1 MEDPEVKAA
10 CSEIM
15 SKGSGSMTAKDLEN
29 YSVYELRMFL
39 ISKGVTVGSSKKT
52 ELLKLAQ
59 AAISVG
65 LMENVDFHDDVFDLS
80 DRLVINGYKVPDPF
94 LISEIELTNRL
105 VDLPPF
111 GIEDIFN
118 FLIFKSTQYDRQ
130 KIASYKAFEE
140 YGLFE
145 DGYVEDLKVTK
156 FRDHFIFVGKVK
168 PTMNPKTRTGAQF
181 YRLWFIMNG
190 TREASKQWS
199 PTAGSIFSAYCMCP
213 GGQDGAC
220 KHIAAAMYSLHD
232 CLYPSEK
239 APTEELCYW
248 KKRPTKTTNPLP
260 ITEIKIANASTLMK
274 KHNFKSREKRS
285 NTSKVDSKE
294 FKKRTRGPYKDKIT
308 YDPRAPCDRKEFS
321 KEKMSE
327 IKSRLSEFGCLA
339 GMFIESDSDDMDE
352 VTRRDVTDKASI
364 IYKKAKSFIENKG
377 PTCEEFLN
385 ELDISPAERSSIEI
399 CTREQG
405 QTWKQQR
412 RGFVTSTRLK
422 DLFTRQKAMDKD
434 PRKSGSSLA
443 ARCLEMDGIA
453 KYKKPPIQIEYGR
466 IHESDARKE
475 YKKLMSQTHANFM
488 LKDSGLQISSCHHF
502 IAASPD
508 NLKSCKCCGDAVVE
522 YKCPYKTKHLHPR
535 EAFLDK
541 SIGGKMR
548 DDGSY
553 YLDAGHKYYFQIQCT
568 MAVLH
573 FTACDFVVYTQ
584 NTDLGCDGGIFIVQ
598 VPFSQ
603 EFWDDVRQAI
613 QRFYLTWM
621 LPAIFDDV
629 QTNSI
634 YTERKKKGAN
644 EIQEKKDSDSER
656 ETLPED
662 VNVIHS
668 YVNVEDN
675 EVSSSQFAMGEING
689 VPLFQDD
696 IDSLSEGA
704 WLTDNIIVLFSRV
717 LKAREDF
724 PADVIFLDS
733 VFYLSLMNGL
743 ARGMTREE
751 AFQRASSHFKE
762 LSSSGTV
769 IIPICSHSHWYGI
782 VFSKNC
788 IVVMDSLS
796 FQSGN
801 VIRRDEQIDIISKF
815 ISWKFNICWENVE
828 RHVLRVPQQRNGT
841 DCGVYLLLNLAH
853 FVSAENFN
861 VFLHD
866 HETFGKKDYSC
877 WYGENIA

>member
-1 MEDPEVKAA
+1 
-10 CSEIM
+10 
-15 SKGSGSMTAKDLEN
+15 
-29 YSVYELRMFL
+29 
-39 ISKGVTVGSSKKT
+39 
-52 ELLKLAQ
+52 
-59 AAISVG
+59 
-65 LMENVDFHDDVFDLS
+65 
-80 DRLVINGYKVPDPF
+80 
-94 LISEIELTNRL
+94 
-105 VDLPPF
+105 
-111 GIEDIFN
+111 
-118 FLIFKSTQYDRQ
+118 
-130 KIASYKAFEE
+130 
-140 YGLFE
+140 
-145 DGYVEDLKVTK
+145 
-156 FRDHFIFVGKVK
+156 
-168 PTMNPKTRTGAQF
+168 
-181 YRLWFIMNG
+181 
-190 TREASKQWS
+190 
-199 PTAGSIFSAYCMCP
+199 
-213 GGQDGAC
+213 
-220 KHIAAAMYSLHD
+220 
-232 CLYPSEK
+232 
-239 APTEELCYW
+239 
-248 KKRPTKTTNPLP
+248 
-260 ITEIKIANASTLMK
+260 
-274 KHNFKSREKRS
+274 
-285 NTSKVDSKE
+285 
-294 FKKRTRGPYKDKIT
+294 
-308 YDPRAPCDRKEFS
+308 
-321 KEKMSE
+321 MSE

-364 IYKKAKSFIENKG
+364 IYKKAKSYIENKG
-377 PTCEEFLN
+377 PNCEEFLN
-385 ELDISPAERSSIEI
+385 ELDISPAEKSSIEI

-422 DLFTRQKAMDKD
+422 DIFTRQKAMDKD

-443 ARCLEMDGIA
+443 ARCCEVDGIA

-475 YKKLMSQTHANFM
+475 YKKLMSQTRVSFM

-508 NLKSCKCCGDAVVE
+508 NLKSCKCCGYAVVE

-568 MAVLH
+568 MA
-573 FTACDFVVYTQ
+573 
-584 NTDLGCDGGIFIVQ
+584 G
-598 VPFSQ
+598 
-603 EFWDDVRQAI
+603 
-613 QRFYLTWM
+613 
-621 LPAIFDDV
+621 
-629 QTNSI
+629 
-634 YTERKKKGAN
+634 
-644 EIQEKKDSDSER
+644 
-656 ETLPED
+656 
-662 VNVIHS
+662 
-668 YVNVEDN
+668 
-675 EVSSSQFAMGEING
+675 EVNG

-696 IDSLSEGA
+696 MDSSSEGA
-704 WLTDNIIVLFSRV
+704 WLTDNITVLFSQV

-724 PADVIFLDS
+724 PADVISLDS

-743 ARGMTREE
+743 ARAMTWEE
-751 AFQRASSHFKE
+751 AFQCASSHFKE

-815 ISWKFNICWENVE
+815 ISWKFNTCWENIE

-866 HETFGKKDYSC
+866 HETFCKKDYSC
-877 WYGENIA
+877 WYGENIARRERSMMKSTLIVIYKAKQVLQNSYGEQTSMVIFKNAVCATQSSGF